1 MATDYLPP
9 DGTRLPFNFT
19 KDGYEPPSGQLLFNF
34 VSQGTTGT
42 LQAAINVVSP
52 YWETTH
58 TYPKTCPKYVVGYGG
73 GRVQIIKGRCLYGG
87 IRDLRCLLTGLSIDE
102 VTSNLPVY
110 INSVLRNDQKDLPA
124 YYYAVPPIDLSAYI
138 DVHQPD
144 HLFASVRGWTTLY
157 HDLPAFLQGIK
168 KRSEDQILAIIDV
181 HQPENLLGSVRG
193 WVSSYHDLTALLQ
206 GINKRGGG
214 QIPATIGVHSP
225 TDLPAGIGGHLWG
238 TLGATIYRH
247 YPKNLSAHLIGSVVE
262 VVLDLPVYVWGWETT
277 FLSAT
282 ARSWHREQ
290 QGVVAGRIH
299 GFMERFLG
307 ANIPG
312 THFPVDL
319 GGYFRA
325 GHQEARL
332 IGALIYGWAV
342 SDLNASTNIVYPF
355 DLGAY
360 TNAILPEDLSAYLK
374 VRYRQNLTASTYG
387 WQFFGLGASINQIY
401 ADLLPAS
408 IYGRDDMY
416 GDLRARLKG
425 TVSSDHQDLALFIRS
440 VLLADLTAQIRA
452 TYLSGITAY
461 LYAIPPRD
469 LVGRLRGWQEGNLQ
483 ATMVGQDYPWN
494 LTAEIY
500 PTGQWVLLGASVYPK
515 RAVEIYTTL
524 NASAYSWEARYLG
537 SSISGEDAHHL
548 WATINALGY
557 SSNLH
562 ARIVPKMIRL
572 TTVVNVHTM
581 NHLDLSAIIN
591 YSCFKTGFS
600 DLSSNIYSKP
610 KADLQAYIKVIRFNY
625 KPVYLPAKVGYHN
638 TVSEV
643 DKFKLRINIHP
654 SDVTFEDKL
663 MLRFMVLAAGN
674 FLGAYIRGTLR
685 YDQLSARIVAE
696 GVPKYKYPTPLQNR
710 EVVVHKNYAG
720 VFEKFEY
727 VELSFKSVVKDYY
740 YSSDADYAWK
750 KDRFERWI
758 LDVKSYL
765 PTNTAL
771 QLKRRLHRA
780 TTLYDLRKFESVDE
794 AMRYAISFV
803 TEYPQ
808 GNLSASIWHLSSY
821 AALGGIIN
829 PKYVRSSRKALSAS
843 ISASGHTIVL
853 GSSSGITKI

>member
-1 MATDYLPP
+1 MGDLPLTDI
-9 DGTRLPFNFT
+9 GTLRAIIA
-19 KDGYEPPSGQLLFNF
+19 
-34 VSQGTTGT
+34 VSQP
-42 LQAAINVVSP
+42 N
-52 YWETTH
+52 WNETY
-58 TYPKTCPKYVVGYGG
+58 TYPKSCPKYVVGYGT
-73 GRVQIIKGRCLYGG
+73 GRVQIIKGQCLFGG

-110 INSVLRNDQKDLPA
+110 INSILRNDQKDLFA

-374 VRYRQNLTASTYG
+374 VRYRQNLTASTHG
-387 WQFFGLGASINQIY
+387 WQLFNLGASIHQIY
-401 ADLLPAS
+401 ADLLPAQ

-416 GDLRARLKG
+416 NDLHVRLKG
-425 TVSSDHQDLALFIRS
+425 VVSSDYQDLTSFIRS
-440 VLLADLTAQIRA
+440 MCWKALTAQLKA
-452 TYLSGITAY
+452 TYISGINAY
-461 LYAIPPRD
+461 LYAIPPKN
-469 LVGRLRGWQEGNLQ
+469 LVGQLHGWQTTNLQ
-483 ATMVGQDYPWN
+483 VLMLGQDYPWN

-500 PTGQWVLLGASVYPK
+500 STGQWKLLMASIYPK
-515 RAVEIYTTL
+515 RAVGIYGVL
-524 NASAYSWEARYLG
+524 NASTHSWEARYLG
-537 SSISGEDAHHL
+537 SSIAGENAHHL
-548 WATINALGY
+548 WATINPLGY

-562 ARIVPKMIRL
+562 ARIIPKMIRL
-572 TTVVNVHTM
+572 TTIVNIHTM

-600 DLSSNIYSKP
+600 NLSSNIYSKP
-610 KADLQAYIKVIRFNY
+610 KGDLQAYLKAIRFNY

-638 TVSEV
+638 SISEV
-643 DKFKLRINIHP
+643 DKFKLYINIKP
-654 SDVTFEDKL
+654 SDATFEDKL
-663 MLRFMVLAAGN
+663 RLRFLVLASGS

-685 YDQLSARIVAE
+685 YKQLFARIVAE
-696 GVPKYKYPTPLQNR
+696 EVPRYKYPEPLKNR

-720 VFEKFEY
+720 IFEKFEY

-750 KDRFERWI
+750 KNRFDRWI

-771 QLKRRLHRA
+771 HLKRRLHRA
-780 TTLYDLRKFESVDE
+780 TILYDLRKFESVDE
-794 AMRYAISFV
+794 AMRYAVSFV

-808 GNLSASIWHLSSY
+808 SNLSASIWHLSSC
-821 AALGGIIN
+821 AVLSGIIN
-829 PKYVRSSRKALSAS
+829 PKYVISTKKALSAS
-843 ISASGHTIVL
+843 IAANSNTVVL
-853 GSSSGITKI
+853 GSGDGITKI